1 MEQFNIYLDDVKH
14 ATTDDAAFK
23 FNDLQ
28 SNTEYKVGVSRVIDG
43 RESEVVTIKARTEKV
58 QEVEL
63 TVPEIK
69 ELLDERG
76 IEYPSSARKAE
87 LIELLGE

>member
-1 MEQFNIYLDDVKH
+1 MSKFNIYLNDVKH
-14 ATTDDAAFK
+14 TTTDDTTFK

-28 SNTEYKVGVSRVIDG
+28 SNTKYKIGVSQVVDG
-43 RESEVVTIKARTEKV
+43 RESEVVTIKARTDKV

-69 ELLDERG
+69 ALLDERG

>member
-1 MEQFNIYLDDVKH
+1 MYNVYKDGEKV
-14 ATTDDAAFK
+14 ATTENNTFQLDGLEAD
-23 FNDLQ
+23 
-28 SNTEYKVGVSRVIDG
+28 TEYEIGVSQVIDG

-58 QEVEL
+58 REVEL

-69 ELLDERG
+69 ALLDERG

-87 LIELLGE
+87 LVELLGE

>member
-1 MEQFNIYLDDVKH
+1 MYNVYKDGTKVATTKNNTFQFNGLDSD
-14 ATTDDAAFK
+14 
-23 FNDLQ
+23 
-28 SNTEYKVGVSRVIDG
+28 TEYTIGVSQVADG
-43 RESEVVTIKARTEKV
+43 RESDVVTIKARTDKE

-69 ELLDERG
+69 ALLDERG

>member
-1 MEQFNIYLDDVKH
+1 MEQFNIYLNDVKH
-14 ATTDDAAFK
+14 TTTDDTAFK

-28 SNTEYKVGVSRVIDG
+28 SNTEYKIGVSRIVDG
-43 RESEVVTIKARTEKV
+43 RESEVVTIKARTEKA
-58 QEVEL
+58 QEAEL

-69 ELLDERG
+69 ELLDGRG

>member
-1 MEQFNIYLDDVKH
+1 MYNVYKDGEKVATTEGDAFQFNGLESD
-14 ATTDDAAFK
+14 
-23 FNDLQ
+23 
-28 SNTEYKVGVSRVIDG
+28 TEYTLGVSQVIDG
-43 RESEVVTIKARTEKV
+43 RESEVATIKARTDKE

-69 ELLDERG
+69 ALLDERG

>member
-1 MEQFNIYLDDVKH
+1 MYNVYKDGEKV
-14 ATTDDAAFK
+14 ATTKNNTFQFIGLDSD
-23 FNDLQ
+23 
-28 SNTEYKVGVSRVIDG
+28 TEYTIGVSQVADG
-43 RESEVVTIKARTEKV
+43 RESDVVTIKARTDKA

-69 ELLDERG
+69 ALLDERG

>member
-1 MEQFNIYLDDVKH
+1 MYNVYKDGEKVATTESNAFQFNGLESD
-14 ATTDDAAFK
+14 
-23 FNDLQ
+23 
-28 SNTEYKVGVSRVIDG
+28 TEYTLGVSRVIDG
-43 RESEVVTIKARTEKV
+43 RESDVVSIKARTEKA
-58 QEVEL
+58 QEAEL